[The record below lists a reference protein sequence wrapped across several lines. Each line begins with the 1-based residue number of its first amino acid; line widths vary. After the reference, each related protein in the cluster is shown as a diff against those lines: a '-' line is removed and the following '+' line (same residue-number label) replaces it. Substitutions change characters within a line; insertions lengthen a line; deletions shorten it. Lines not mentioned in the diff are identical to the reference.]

1 VWINTNDTFIY
12 GWVPLYHINL
22 LGESNLVSIEFTND
36 SGMALLTCMNYLFTS
51 IQDLEAVT
59 DEQKKKDMEL
69 EYYRSIAMMQSISDD
84 QMKKMIDT
92 LEELRLGL
100 IREGEESAHDVSAIE
115 VVVEPTGQAT
125 T

>member
-1 VWINTNDTFIY
+1 
-12 GWVPLYHINL
+12 
-22 LGESNLVSIEFTND
+22 
-36 SGMALLTCMNYLFTS
+36 MALLTCMNYLFTS
-51 IQDLEAVT
+51 IQDLDAVT

-92 LEELRLGL
+92 LEELRIGL

-115 VVVEPTGQAT
+115 VVDGEPAT
-125 T
+125 A

>member
-1 VWINTNDTFIY
+1 
-12 GWVPLYHINL
+12 
-22 LGESNLVSIEFTND
+22 
-36 SGMALLTCMNYLFTS
+36 MNYLFTS

-100 IREGEESAHDVSAIE
+100 IREGEESAYDVSAIE
-115 VVVEPTGQAT
+115 VVDGESASA
-125 T
+125 

>member
-1 VWINTNDTFIY
+1 
-12 GWVPLYHINL
+12 
-22 LGESNLVSIEFTND
+22 
-36 SGMALLTCMNYLFTS
+36 MNYLFTS
-51 IQDLEAVT
+51 IQDLDAVT

-100 IREGEESAHDVSAIE
+100 IREGEESIVS
-115 VVVEPTGQAT
+115 
-125 T
+125 

>member
-1 VWINTNDTFIY
+1 
-12 GWVPLYHINL
+12 
-22 LGESNLVSIEFTND
+22 
-36 SGMALLTCMNYLFTS
+36 MNYLFTS
-51 IQDLEAVT
+51 IQDLESVT

-100 IREGEESAHDVSAIE
+100 IREGEESAYDVSAIE
-115 VVVEPTGQAT
+115 VVDGESASA
-125 T
+125 

>member
-1 VWINTNDTFIY
+1 
-12 GWVPLYHINL
+12 
-22 LGESNLVSIEFTND
+22 
-36 SGMALLTCMNYLFTS
+36 MALLTCMNYLFTS
-51 IQDLEAVT
+51 IQDLESVT

-100 IREGEESAHDVSAIE
+100 IREGEESAYDVSAIE
-115 VVVEPTGQAT
+115 VVDGESASA
-125 T
+125 

>member
-1 VWINTNDTFIY
+1 
-12 GWVPLYHINL
+12 
-22 LGESNLVSIEFTND
+22 
-36 SGMALLTCMNYLFTS
+36 MALLTCMNYLFTS

-115 VVVEPTGQAT
+115 VVDGEPAT
-125 T
+125 A

>member
-1 VWINTNDTFIY
+1 
-12 GWVPLYHINL
+12 
-22 LGESNLVSIEFTND
+22 
-36 SGMALLTCMNYLFTS
+36 MALLTCMNYLFTS
-51 IQDLEAVT
+51 IQDLDAVT

-115 VVVEPTGQAT
+115 VVDSEKAT
-125 T
+125 A

>member
-1 VWINTNDTFIY
+1 
-12 GWVPLYHINL
+12 
-22 LGESNLVSIEFTND
+22 
-36 SGMALLTCMNYLFTS
+36 MNYLFTS
-51 IQDLEAVT
+51 IQDLDAVT

-115 VVVEPTGQAT
+115 VVDGELASV
-125 T
+125 